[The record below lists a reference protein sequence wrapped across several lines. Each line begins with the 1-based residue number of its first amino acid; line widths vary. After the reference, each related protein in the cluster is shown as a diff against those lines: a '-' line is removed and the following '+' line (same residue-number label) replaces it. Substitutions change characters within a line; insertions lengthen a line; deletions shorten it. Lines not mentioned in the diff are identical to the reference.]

1 MVEFLF
7 PEPSPKQSLFLSD
20 EHRYIGYGGARG
32 GGKSWSIRLKACL
45 LALYYD
51 GIRIC
56 IVRRSFPELEENH
69 IKPLKTLLNSSDENK
84 SNRIATYNESKK
96 VFKFKNGSEI
106 LLKYCETDKDAE
118 RFQGIEFDVLF
129 IDEATHQTEERFVKM
144 NSSVRGTNSF
154 PHRTYITCNPGGVG
168 HTWVK
173 RRFVDRRFKETENP
187 DDYSFI
193 QAFVQDNKALMELD
207 PGYVKELEALPPKLR
222 TAWLEG
228 SWDVFEGQ
236 FFEEFVDDPNHYLDR
251 RFTHVIES
259 FEIPRDWPIYRSF
272 DWGFNKPYSCAWWT
286 VDYDGRLYRILESYG
301 CTGTPNEGVKWNQN
315 KVFETI
321 AAIEKE
327 HRWLKGKQIF
337 GIADPS
343 IWASNGGISIVEV
356 ANKHGVYFTKGDNQR
371 IPGWMQVH
379 YRLSFDEEG
388 LPMMYIFN
396 TCKDFIRTMPELQFS
411 TTNPEDLDTT
421 GEDHIADETRYMC
434 MARPIKP
441 QIKEEKKPFGDDPL
455 DLQKGY
461 RRI

>member
-1 MVEFLF
+1 MAEFLF
-7 PEPSPKQSLFLSD
+7 SEPSPKQSLFLSD

-45 LALYYD
+45 LALHYP
-51 GIRIC
+51 GIRSC

-69 IKPLKTLLNSSDENK
+69 IKPLKILLNSSDENK

-96 VFKFKNGSEI
+96 VFRFKNGSEI

-173 RRFVDRRFKETENP
+173 RRFVDRRFQETENP

-207 PGYVKELEALPPKLR
+207 PGYVKELESLPPKLR
-222 TAWLEG
+222 AAWLEG

-236 FFEEFVDDPNHYLDR
+236 FFEEFVDDPNHYADR

-411 TTNPEDLDTT
+411 NTNPEDLDTT

>member
-1 MVEFLF
+1 MAEFLF

-45 LALYYD
+45 LALYYA

-69 IKPLKTLLNSSDENK
+69 IKPLKILLNSSDENK

-96 VFKFKNGSEI
+96 VFRFRNGSEI

-129 IDEATHQTEERFVKM
+129 IDEATHQTEERFTKM
-144 NSSVRGTNSF
+144 DSSVRGTNSF

-173 RRFVDRRFKETENP
+173 RRFVDRRFKDTENP

-207 PGYVKELEALPPKLR
+207 PGYVKGLEALPPKLR
-222 TAWLEG
+222 AAWLEG

-236 FFEEFVDDPNHYLDR
+236 FFEEFVDDPNHYADR
-251 RFTHVIES
+251 RFTHVIEQ

-301 CTGTPNEGVKWNQN
+301 CTGTPNEGVKWDQN

-321 AAIEKE
+321 KTIEKE
-327 HRWLKGKQIF
+327 HRWLKGKQVF

-343 IWASNGGISIVEV
+343 IWISNGGISIVEV

-441 QIKEEKKPFGDDPL
+441 QIKEEKTPFGDDPL
-455 DLQKGY
+455 DLQKGF

>member
-45 LALYYD
+45 LALHYA

-69 IKPLKTLLNSSDENK
+69 IKPLKILLNSSDENK
-84 SNRIATYNESKK
+84 SNRIAAYNESKK
-96 VFKFKNGSEI
+96 VFRFKNGSEI

-129 IDEATHQTEERFVKM
+129 IDEATHQTEERFTKM
-144 NSSVRGTNSF
+144 DSSVRGTNSF

-173 RRFVDRRFKETENP
+173 RRFVDRRFKETENQ

-207 PGYVKELEALPPKLR
+207 PGYVKRLEALPPKLR
-222 TAWLEG
+222 AAWLEG

-236 FFEEFVDDPNHYLDR
+236 FFEEFVDDPNHYADR
-251 RFTHVIES
+251 RFTHVIEA

-301 CTGTPNEGVKWNQN
+301 CTGTPNEGVKWDQN

-321 AAIEKE
+321 KTIEKE
-327 HRWLKGKQIF
+327 HRWLKGKQVF

-343 IWASNGGISIVEV
+343 IWISNGGISIVEV

-411 TTNPEDLDTT
+411 NTNPEDLDTT

-441 QIKEEKKPFGDDPL
+441 VIKEEKKPFGDDPL

-461 RRI
+461 RKI